1 MIDAETRRLGQEIG
15 LDTLVLP
22 TVNDEWQV
30 LIVFDDIVHI
40 FVTSV
45 FHVVE
50 DEFQDEIKPD
60 LPRCGR

>member
-40 FVTSV
+40 FIT
-45 FHVVE
+45 
-50 DEFQDEIKPD
+50 
-60 LPRCGR
+60 L